1 MAKTRW
7 TGRGA
12 VVGTYST
19 SNSSFT
25 PAGLTRSITPPP
37 AERSIIDVTGMEDTT
52 AVADGGIEQLSVFTF
67 QALHATTDTV
77 DSNIKTWYGSQLEKN
92 WYIRCN
98 NGDKLFTT
106 KFKGKVTAYRPQTFT
121 GNDPVTWEVQVH
133 RTGAI
138 TYSVTS

>member
-25 PAGLTRSITPPP
+25 PAGLARSITPPP
-37 AERSIIDVTGMEDTT
+37 QEKGAIDCTGMEDTY
-52 AVADGGIEQLSVFTF
+52 VVVRPGLEQESVFTF
-67 QALHATTDTV
+67 TALQASTDTV
-77 DSNIKTWYGSQLEKN
+77 DAAIVTAYGAHTEKN
-92 WYIRCN
+92 WYVRRYI
-98 NGDKLFTT
+98 GEQMWTT
-106 KFKGKVTAYRPQTFT
+106 KFKGYVTAIRPQQFT

-133 RTGAI
+133 RTSAI
-138 TYSVTS
+138 THSVSS